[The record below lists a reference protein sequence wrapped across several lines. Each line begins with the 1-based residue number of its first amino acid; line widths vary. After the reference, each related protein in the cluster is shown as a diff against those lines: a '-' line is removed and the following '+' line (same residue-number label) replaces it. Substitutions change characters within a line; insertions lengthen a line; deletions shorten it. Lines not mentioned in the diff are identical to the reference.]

1 MTLME
6 LYEPIKEAI
15 GNGDGDL
22 QVYVR
27 EYCKS
32 HEQTMNPVE
41 LFDRV
46 ISYSS
51 GQAEEYCEI
60 VYKNYSHD
68 EKEDKPI
75 QYTAEY
81 TQRLADEVQSYR
93 DKTQQIFAAWRK
105 QNKESAEMI
114 KDMLNLMKH
123 KMKPCDTE
131 RCKSEFDNM
140 RYRAEV
146 YLKQISDIN
155 YEMIVPVE
163 KE

>member
-6 LYEPIKEAI
+6 LYEPIKESI
-15 GNGDGDL
+15 GNGDGGL

-46 ISYSS
+46 TSYSS

-60 VYKNYSHD
+60 VYKNYSKD
-68 EKEDKPI
+68 KQEDIKKFNDI
-75 QYTAEY
+75 QI
-81 TQRLADEVQSYR
+81 QSYR
-93 DKTQQIFAAWRK
+93 NERQLIFDAWK
-105 QNKESAEMI
+105 KSNKESAEMI

-131 RCKSEFDNM
+131 KCQSEFDNI
-140 RYRAEV
+140 RHRAES
-146 YLKQISDIN
+146 YLEHMNDDIDLL
-155 YEMIVPVE
+155 
-163 KE
+163 